1 MILPDHEIKQWLKSG
16 KLVIEPIDNME
27 KQVQP
32 AWVDLRLDSK
42 FRVFKNLHQPF
53 IDVRNPGDYT
63 EPFDTNHEPF
73 ILHPKEFIL
82 GMTLESIKI
91 PADLVAYVDGQSS
104 LGRLGITSHVTAG
117 WIDPGFS
124 GKLVLEITN
133 LGKMPVKLYP
143 GMKICKLVL
152 LKLTSPCEMPYDK
165 RKEAKY
171 KEQKE
176 TLPSRIHQEFGQE

>member
-1 MILPDHEIKQWLKSG
+1 MILPDHEIKKWLGQGRLS
-16 KLVIEPIDNME
+16 IEPIDDME

-32 AWVDLRLDSK
+32 AWVDLRLGSR
-42 FRVFKNLHQPF
+42 FQVFKNLHQPF
-53 IDVRNPGDYT
+53 IDVRNPGEYT
-63 EPFDTNHEPF
+63 ELFDTKNEAF
-73 ILHPKEFIL
+73 ILHPKEFVL
-82 GMTLESIKI
+82 GMTVESIRI
-91 PADLVAYVDGQSS
+91 PPDLVAYVDGQSS

-124 GKLVLEITN
+124 GKLVLEISN

-152 LKLTSPCEMPYDK
+152 LKLASECEMPYDK

-176 TLPSRIHQEFGQE
+176 TLPSRIHQEFSRG